1 MADDGRVI
9 DHLLTALAGR
19 DHLKPEQFWL
29 ALDRGEIKLRELF
42 PETTLT
48 TGFRGAVREGIAM
61 VSLYKVSG
69 SSGSGFELITR
80 LEENIQ
86 EFPSEHLIAQIVL
99 VVG

>member
-29 ALDRGEIKLRELF
+29 ALDRGEIKLKELF

-69 SSGSGFELITR
+69 SGFELITR

-86 EFPSEHLIAQIVL
+86 EFPSEHLIAQIML